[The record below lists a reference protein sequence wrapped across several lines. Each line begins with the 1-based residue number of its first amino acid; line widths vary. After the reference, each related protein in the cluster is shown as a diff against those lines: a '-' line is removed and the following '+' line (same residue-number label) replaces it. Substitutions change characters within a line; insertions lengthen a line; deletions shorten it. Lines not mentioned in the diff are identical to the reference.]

1 MFHRFSTWW
10 RALGVVLLS
19 LATVTWP
26 SASWA
31 SPTAPFSLTHQDAS
45 TTLVAGS
52 ATVHFGVTLPA
63 GASLSLALFPSLV
76 DRGQLAPLI
85 EGSGDP
91 VSPLATVSVIS
102 PSCRPNPHRLTLN
115 ILAAGTARSGHCG
128 APAIHLP
135 CSAASCA
142 GVYPLRYSVRVD
154 GRVYSTW
161 SMIGLQSGAVPTP
174 LRVVVLANLD
184 ATSWQD
190 TSASIATLRA
200 ITAFPTT
207 PLAIT
212 ANYSPLA
219 SSEIAGTTL
228 ATTWRHAL
236 SQSLQSPEHQAIIAP
251 PSTTDFGGLAAS
263 GFQGE
268 VAQQLDLGNT
278 LLRALTGRFPS
289 GPVWVSGPVTA
300 NDLRALVHAGVTQ
313 AIVDDS
319 ALTPAPS
326 GTLLWGAPEHIAG
339 VAGLTTLA
347 TDDPLSTLANDA
359 TIPAALRAVLAIN
372 TLSFLHFDAPN
383 DPSPRTE
390 IVALSV
396 ATAGAAFVHDFLA
409 GLNASPFARPSSI
422 APSYASSLV
431 GSNGIPS
438 EWDLATTSV
447 TPWTTQNIRSL
458 STLLAQEHAFV
469 QGVANPG
476 VVAALNAAVAEA
488 EVKGSASQRQLDL
501 TTAQSLLNE
510 QLNNFRIDNSSITL
524 TGQGTALPI
533 TLVSHAHYSVT
544 VLVHLL
550 SNSLRFAKG
559 PVVAATLSQPTTALR
574 VALEHAS
581 GTNVTLQIVV
591 TTPNGRLVLARTAVQ
606 VRIAGTSIVGYL
618 LSALSLTVLGV
629 WWLRTYRRSSKGKHA
644 K

>member
-10 RALGVVLLS
+10 RALGVVLLG

-31 SPTAPFSLTHQDAS
+31 SPTAPFTLTHQDA
-45 TTLVAGS
+45 TAHFVGDVA
-52 ATVHFGVTLPA
+52 TMDFGVTIPT
-63 GASLSLALFPSLV
+63 GATLTLSLYPSLV

-85 EGSGDP
+85 DGSGDP
-91 VSPLATVSVIS
+91 VPPLETVSVVS
-102 PSCRPNPHRLTLN
+102 SACRPNTHRLSLTV
-115 ILAAGTARSGHCG
+115 LAQGASRVGRCGVPVAHVPCATAT
-128 APAIHLP
+128 
-135 CSAASCA
+135 CA
-142 GVYPLRYSVRVD
+142 GVYPLRYSVQVG
-154 GRVYSTW
+154 GRLTTTW
-161 SMIGLQSGAVPTP
+161 SMLALQAGAVATP
-174 LRVVVLANLD
+174 LRVVVLTNLD
-184 ATSWQD
+184 ATSWQN
-190 TSASIATLRA
+190 SASSIAVLRTLA
-200 ITAFPTT
+200 AFPAT
-207 PLAIT
+207 PLDIS

-219 SSEIAGTTL
+219 SSEISGDTV
-228 ATTWRHAL
+228 ATTWQHAL
-236 SQSLQSPEHQAIIAP
+236 SRAFASPEHQAVIAP

-263 GFQGE
+263 GFSSE
-268 VAQQLDLGNT
+268 VTQQLELGNT

-300 NDLRALVHAGVTQ
+300 KDLRALVHAGVTQ
-313 AIVDDS
+313 TIINDS
-319 ALTPAPS
+319 SLTPSPS
-326 GTLLWGAPEHIAG
+326 GTLLWGAPEHIAS
-339 VAGLTTLA
+339 VPGLTTLA
-347 TDDPLSTLANDA
+347 TDDPLSALANDA
-359 TIPAALRAVLAIN
+359 SIPAALRAVLALD

-390 IVALSV
+390 IVVLSA
-396 ATAGAAFVHDFLA
+396 ATAGPGFVHDFLS
-409 GLNASPFARPSSI
+409 GLNANPFAHPSSI
-422 APSYASSLV
+422 APSYASALI
-431 GSNGIPS
+431 GSNGIPA
-438 EWDLATTSV
+438 EWDVATTSD
-447 TPWTTQNIRSL
+447 TPWSTQNIRSL
-458 STLLAQEHAFV
+458 STLLAQEHSFV

-488 EVKGSASQRQLDL
+488 EIKGSAGQRQMGL

-510 QLNNFRIDNSSITL
+510 QLNNFRVDNSSITL

-574 VALEHAS
+574 VALQHAS

-618 LSALSLTVLGV
+618 LSVLSLTVLGV
-629 WWLRTYRRSSKGKHA
+629 WWLRTHRRSSKGKHA
-644 K
+644 Q